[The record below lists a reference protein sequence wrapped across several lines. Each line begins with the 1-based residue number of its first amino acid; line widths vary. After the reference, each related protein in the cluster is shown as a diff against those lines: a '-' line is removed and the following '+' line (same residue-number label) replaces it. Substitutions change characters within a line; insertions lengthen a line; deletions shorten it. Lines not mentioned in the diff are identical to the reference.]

1 MSKFMCKSVH
11 FEQIESTEVAKSN
24 LTTLFSDDF
33 ADSVLSTLNGGQ
45 IRILNNSWEQLRA
58 DLLRYEPSTVSIS
71 LFLFH
76 FHNYV

>member
-1 MSKFMCKSVH
+1 MCKYVH
-11 FEQIESTEVAKSN
+11 FEPSVSNEVAKSN

-45 IRILNNSWEQLRA
+45 IRILNNSWEQLRT
-58 DLLRYEPSTVSIS
+58 DLQRYEPSTVSIP

-76 FHNYV
+76 FHCYEL